1 MRGSPGPGIVW
12 GMRLQTFC
20 IAALR
25 GLLVAGLIG
34 AACLAILGG
43 VFVLGDQQSH
53 ADSWDGLGAAI
64 GIGLLLIAGALAL
77 VTGLA
82 LWLSYRN
89 LPAALGLL
97 GVAVLAILPI
107 LWAFLGGTG
116 LLAAPAGFGPVSR
129 GP

>member
-1 MRGSPGPGIVW
+1 M
-12 GMRLQTFC
+12 
-20 IAALR
+20 
-25 GLLVAGLIG
+25 
-34 AACLAILGG
+34 
-43 VFVLGDQQSH
+43 
-53 ADSWDGLGAAI
+53 
-64 GIGLLLIAGALAL
+64 
-77 VTGLA
+77 TGLA